1 MISSNTNELI
11 NALKSCCSLPANSE
25 NKFVNVSLESIT
37 LISLQLV
44 QIVSPDVMYNGLP
57 WPEEEF
63 SKVYKIIRFY
73 YIFLYN

>member
-11 NALKSCCSLPANSE
+11 NALKSCCLLPANSE

-63 SKVYKIIRFY
+63 SKVCKVTNFY
-73 YIFLYN
+73 CFLS